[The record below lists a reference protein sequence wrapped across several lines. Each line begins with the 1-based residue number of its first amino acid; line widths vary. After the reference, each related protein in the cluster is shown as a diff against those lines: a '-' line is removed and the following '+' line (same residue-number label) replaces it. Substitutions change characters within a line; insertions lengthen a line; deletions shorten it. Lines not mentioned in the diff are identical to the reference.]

1 MSAACRRRIERDLH
15 DGTQQRLVSLGLELR
30 LAQGMVPAGL
40 GELEAEIGKVA
51 VELEV
56 PALGRLTAAC
66 ICRSATTAWVAP
78 RSAALPAKG
87 R

>member
-1 MSAACRRRIERDLH
+1 
-15 DGTQQRLVSLGLELR
+15 
-30 LAQGMVPAGL
+30 MVPAGL